1 MRTLLFLMLLIL
13 QGGIATGLA
22 ADPARKPPVNNA
34 VPPCDDSVASRKPPC
49 HIDSDS
55 VNVPPEMPNQ
65 GGVIVPPEVPAEG
78 LPNREKSRETPPERP
93 RDPLNDNTHDRHLK
107 R

>member
-22 ADPARKPPVNNA
+22 ADPARKPPVNNS
-34 VPPCDDSVASRKPPC
+34 VSPCDDSVASRKPPC

-55 VNVPPEMPNQ
+55 VNVPPEMPKCRQKDCLIAKN
-65 GGVIVPPEVPAEG
+65 PAKRH
-78 LPNREKSRETPPERP
+78 PK
-93 RDPLNDNTHDRHLK
+93 DPGTR
-107 R
+107 